1 MKLTIE
7 NLNDAIPKN
16 AISQR
21 SQSGTTLSYVEGW
34 YVIDR
39 LNQIFGPLNWEKTVK
54 EVKCVQSEQYTNSNK
69 RELWRVGYT
78 CSVLLT
84 IRSEFSPFNE
94 GSATGTKS
102 TEDYGFG
109 QGIDADLG
117 KAHESAIKEAVT
129 DALKRCAKD
138 LGMSFGLELYSKG
151 KAQTTQELSIA
162 AQPPIQDE
170 PSSKVGQWL
179 KSHIVA
185 EDDSTQAKN
194 RVAKARKDLWKA
206 LLGRFGSDA
215 EKVLLGCDDLAQAE
229 ASIKVVA

>member
-1 MKLTIE
+1 MKISIE

-39 LNQIFGPLNWEKTVK
+39 LNQIFGALNWEKTIMSTN
-54 EVKCVQSEQYTNSNK
+54 CVQAEQYKNRENK
-69 RELWRVGYT
+69 ELWKVGYT
-78 CSVLLT
+78 CSVSLT
-84 IRSEFSPFNE
+84 IRTD
-94 GSATGTKS
+94 GLITKT
-102 TEDYGFG
+102 TEDFGFG

-162 AQPPIQDE
+162 AQAPITDE
-170 PSSKVGQWL
+170 PSAKVGQWL
-179 KSHIVA
+179 KSNIVA
-185 EDDSTQAKN
+185 EDDSSQAKN
-194 RVAKARKDLWKA
+194 RVAKARKDLWTA
-206 LLGRFGSDA
+206 FLARFGSDA
-215 EKVLLGCDDLAQAE
+215 ETVLLGCDDLAQAE
-229 ASIKVVA
+229 NAVKVPA

>member
-1 MKLTIE
+1 MKISIE

-39 LNQIFGPLNWEKTVK
+39 LNQMFGSLNWEKTIMSTN
-54 EVKCVQSEQYTNSNK
+54 CVQAEQYKNQSGK
-69 RELWRVGYT
+69 ELWKVGYT
-78 CSVLLT
+78 CSLLLA
-84 IRSEFSPFNE
+84 IR
-94 GSATGTKS
+94 TGDQYYDTKR
-102 TEDYGFG
+102 TEDFGFG

-162 AQPPIQDE
+162 AQAPITDE
-170 PSSKVGQWL
+170 PSAKVGQWL
-179 KSHIVA
+179 KSNIVA
-185 EDDSTQAKN
+185 EDDTSQAKN
-194 RVAKARKDLWKA
+194 RVAKARKDLWTA
-206 LLGRFGSDA
+206 FLARFGSDA
-215 EKVLLGCDDLAQAE
+215 ETVLLGCDDLAQAE
-229 ASIKVVA
+229 NAVKVPA